1 MKFFIGST
9 ALLSCGKTMSVWA
22 KTTEKMNK
30 VQLYF
35 QQLKEKLAFRY
46 FFSMSDEESRSARKR
61 TRKIT
66 SGVFIVFFLGITLK
80 RPYNK

>member
-35 QQLKEKLAFRY
+35 QQLKEKLAYRY
-46 FFSMSDEESRSARKR
+46 FFSMSDEEPSECGKLLP
-61 TRKIT
+61 
-66 SGVFIVFFLGITLK
+66 VFLLYSF
-80 RPYNK
+80 